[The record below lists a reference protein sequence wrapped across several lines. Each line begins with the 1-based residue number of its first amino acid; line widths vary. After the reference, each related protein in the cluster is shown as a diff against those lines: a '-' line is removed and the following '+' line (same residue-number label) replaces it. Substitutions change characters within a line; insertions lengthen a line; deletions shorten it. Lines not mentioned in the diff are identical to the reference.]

1 MHPELARLHYFGVE
15 RVIHTYG
22 ALVVAGMAIGIAVG
36 VARARRF
43 GLAQFDVLA
52 VGLLG
57 VCGGLVGAA
66 LLYVAIHVRVFI
78 ADPSLLKSPGLVF
91 YGGLIGGAGAATAY
105 CRAYG
110 VSLARVAD
118 AGAPGLAF
126 GHAVGR
132 VGCLLGGCCYG
143 REAAASFP
151 LRVWIAGAW
160 RHPVQLYEAAA
171 LIVLGVVTLFLP
183 SRRPGVIF
191 LAYLVGYAAVRFV
204 VEFWRGDDFER
215 GHAGALFTSQW
226 IALALLVAG
235 AAVLYRLVRNEGAI

>member
-22 ALVVAGMAIGIAVG
+22 ALVVAGLALGIAVG
-36 VARARRF
+36 VWRARRF

-66 LLYVAIHVRVFI
+66 LLYVAIHIRMFV

-132 VGCLLGGCCYG
+132 VGCLMGGCCYG
-143 REAAASFP
+143 REVASTFP
-151 LRVWIAGAW
+151 LRVWLAGAW

-171 LIVLGVVTLFLP
+171 LVVLGVVTLLLPARRAGVTFL
-183 SRRPGVIF
+183 V
-191 LAYLVGYAAVRFV
+191 YLVGYAFIRFV
-204 VEFWRGDDFER
+204 VEFWRGDDIER
-215 GHAGALFTSQW
+215 GFGGALSTSQV

-235 AAVLYRLVRNEGAI
+235 AAVLYRSVQKGAS